1 LAGRIVGAWLLT
13 LPAAALVAGGVWEA
27 GNSLSG
33 GVTGYVVMAIVAAGV
48 AALLFAATQR
58 QGAVK
63 AVDV

>member
-1 LAGRIVGAWLLT
+1 

-27 GNSLSG
+27 GNALSG
-33 GVTGYVVMAIVAAGV
+33 GVTGYAVMAIIAAGV